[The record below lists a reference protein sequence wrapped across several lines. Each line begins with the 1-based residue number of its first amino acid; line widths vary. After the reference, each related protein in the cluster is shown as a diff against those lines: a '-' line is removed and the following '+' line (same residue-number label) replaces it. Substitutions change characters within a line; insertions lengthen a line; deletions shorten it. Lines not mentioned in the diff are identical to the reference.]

1 MTHVVP
7 AAVSLFALVEIDF
20 AVAEREVGAE
30 WQFALDSRAFRNQR
44 CQATECGELLRSL
57 TRTVNLE
64 CVVRRRKCRAIDW
77 VAIATRE
84 ALFEQLLIVFLS
96 VHHCGA
102 HGVLEETANSVL
114 APEAKVHFLAGR
126 SVHAWPSA
134 VHGNNPNALIN
145 VLGCTHGS
153 LCCRERIWHAE
164 VSEVAVA
171 VVEHRVA
178 NLTIFGVA
186 KQIWSV
192 A

>member
-7 AAVSLFALVEIDF
+7 AAVSLLALVEIDF
-20 AVAEREVGAE
+20 AVTEREVGAE

-44 CQATECGELLRSL
+44 CQATECGELSVSIG
-57 TRTVNLE
+57 RTFNLE
-64 CVVRRRKCRAIDW
+64 CISAISESRARDW

-114 APEAKVHFLAGR
+114 APEAKVHFLAVISVHLCPI
-126 SVHAWPSA
+126 SVHA
-134 VHGNNPNALIN
+134 NNPNALIN

-153 LCCRERIWHAE
+153 LCCLERTRHAA
-164 VSEVAVA
+164 VSEVAAA

-186 KQIWSV
+186 KQILSV